1 MLETDQSQTYP
12 TESTWSLLQGE
23 NDGAPMIVLRN
34 DSAKRLSAH
43 PDYRHRIG
51 IAFPLREPDEN
62 GFAGQNE
69 AEALD
74 AIEEELQQKL
84 EANYLSLQVLGI
96 ATSGMRELVFYTR
109 DPSSAE
115 AVIASIRAGVRSHE
129 VQSTLEE
136 DPEWKVYARF
146 G

>member
-1 MLETDQSQTYP
+1 MLETDRRPTYP

-43 PDYRHRIG
+43 PDYRHRVG

-62 GFAGQNE
+62 GFAGQRE
-69 AEALD
+69 AEELD
-74 AIEEELQQKL
+74 AIEEELQQRL
-84 EANYLSLQVLGI
+84 EVNHLSLQVLGI
-96 ATSGMRELVFYTR
+96 ASSGMRELVFYTR

-115 AVIASIRAGVRSHE
+115 AVIDSVRAGVRSHE
-129 VQSTLEE
+129 VRTTVEE
-136 DPEWKVYARF
+136 DPDWKLYASF